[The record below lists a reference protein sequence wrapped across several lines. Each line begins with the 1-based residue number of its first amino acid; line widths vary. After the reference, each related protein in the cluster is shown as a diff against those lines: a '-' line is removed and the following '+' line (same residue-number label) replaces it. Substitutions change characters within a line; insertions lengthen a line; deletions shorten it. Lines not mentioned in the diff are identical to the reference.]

1 MDPTAALQ
9 ARLPTDW
16 RSAVDRKL
24 TVDSTVRR
32 ITLTP
37 GGWRLYGHA
46 TQVYF
51 ETRYAS
57 ASDGTLRSGEV
68 APSTGD
74 LAAPSTGSPGAGLA
88 FPASGTSPTGH
99 ALPTDTTV
107 YEEIA
112 VPSGQYLNLYLCCGT
127 TANPILTGPFQ

>member
-24 TVDSTVRR
+24 TVDNTVRK
-32 ITLTP
+32 ITLTS
-37 GGWRLYGHA
+37 GGYRLYGHA

-51 ETRYAS
+51 ATRYAS
-57 ASDGTLRSGEV
+57 DATGTLKSGEA
-68 APSTGD
+68 APTTSD
-74 LAAPSTGSPGAGLA
+74 RAAPSAGSPGAGLA
-88 FPASGTSPTGH
+88 WPASGTAATGH

-112 VPSGQYLNLYLCCGT
+112 VPSGQYINLYLCCGT